1 MRSFI
6 VIVAMLALCWIFT
19 DVRSDNA
26 LFNVLAPLGAVVF
39 TVALLIWGVFAV
51 AARRESNSGPP
62 PTPDFFDSGRG
73 PEGSPD

>member
-39 TVALLIWGVFAV
+39 TVA
-51 AARRESNSGPP
+51 R
-62 PTPDFFDSGRG
+62 GRG
-73 PEGSPD
+73 FYGGAADLGGVCRGCTA